1 MPTAAPPPDFPSN
14 AAPPSSAAKRASA
27 ASESSTAT
35 TPSDPAAAAPE
46 PARGPIAATIAAVIR
61 DGHVLLV
68 RRANPPDEN
77 CWAFPGGKI
86 HAGEPLEIA
95 TARELLEE
103 TGVVAEPLHVFDAV
117 DVFDRDD
124 AGVLRR
130 HFILIAMLCRWQSGE
145 PVAGDDARDARWVP
159 LSDLEGH
166 RLATSFGV
174 ARLARNAAAL
184 TSML

>member
-1 MPTAAPPPDFPSN
+1 M
-14 AAPPSSAAKRASA
+14 
-27 ASESSTAT
+27 T
-35 TPSDPAAAAPE
+35 TV
-46 PARGPIAATIAAVIR
+46 PARPIPATIAAVVR

-86 HAGEPLEIA
+86 DAGECIEAA

-124 AGVLRR
+124 AGALRR
-130 HFILIAMLCRWQSGE
+130 HFILIAVLCRWQSGE
-145 PVAGDDARDARWVP
+145 PVAGDDARDARWIP
-159 LSDLEGH
+159 LADLEGH
-166 RLATSFGV
+166 ELATSFGV
-174 ARLARNAAAL
+174 ARLARKAAAL
-184 TSML
+184 TAALDSGSSSGSGLNSGSDSGSDC

>member
-1 MPTAAPPPDFPSN
+1 M
-14 AAPPSSAAKRASA
+14 
-27 ASESSTAT
+27 T
-35 TPSDPAAAAPE
+35 TV
-46 PARGPIAATIAAVIR
+46 PARPIPATIAAVIR

-86 HAGEPLEIA
+86 DAGECIEAA

-124 AGVLRR
+124 AGALRR
-130 HFILIAMLCRWQSGE
+130 HFILIAVLCRWQSGE
-145 PVAGDDARDARWVP
+145 PVAGDDARDARWIP
-159 LSDLEGH
+159 LADLEGH
-166 RLATSFGV
+166 ELATSFGV
-174 ARLARNAAAL
+174 ARLARKAAAL
-184 TSML
+184 TAALDSGSSSGLNSGSDSGSDSASDC